1 MGAGRAGMRRPLR
14 RGHLVA
20 IVAAATVGI
29 AALGGVAH
37 SRADAAPD
45 SLPGNCQ
52 TQPTSEVRPDICPSL
67 PTHETGNGQRPF
79 LQVLPGPNG
88 SLILRYRFDAVLW
101 NAGGA
106 FELVGTSCT
115 TGQASVCSNVIQRIW
130 EGDGTPGGDSYEVDV
145 DGPIVF
151 DVGDGHNH
159 YHFQNAAQYEIV
171 VPNGANIVAR
181 KVGFCMFDTY
191 ADPDNSVP
199 DLPKFYT
206 SSCVLTGNGV
216 KMGLSRGW
224 GDHYPTFLE
233 HQWVVVTG
241 LKAGTY
247 TLRAEVNPGREFTE
261 ANTANNVL
269 DTPREIPGATAQ
281 ATSATTQPGTPVS
294 AQLAGT
300 VEGKTV
306 AVYFGTA
313 NRPGQSQFEPDADDD
328 LDFTI
333 LSGPA
338 NGTLSSVTTT
348 GDTTAQVIYTP
359 NPGHTGTD
367 TFTYKTTESR
377 GLDSAETTVTINVE
391 GPAQPPP
398 GEPDPV
404 DPTTGEAPAG
414 SNSATSPST
423 TLRVATLVG
432 TFLSETIRG
441 TGAPETI
448 IAKAGNDLIYARGG
462 RDTIRAGKG
471 RDRIF
476 AGGGRD
482 RVFAG
487 KGADVVR
494 ARDGK
499 VDRISCGRG
508 NDRVIADEIDKIDKT
523 CEVVLLP
530 A

>member
-1 MGAGRAGMRRPLR
+1 
-14 RGHLVA
+14 
-20 IVAAATVGI
+20 
-29 AALGGVAH
+29 
-37 SRADAAPD
+37 
-45 SLPGNCQ
+45 
-52 TQPTSEVRPDICPSL
+52 L

-130 EGDGTPGGDSYEVDV
+130 EDDGTPGGDSYEVDV

-159 YHFQNAAQYEIV
+159 YHFENAARYEIV

-206 SSCVLTGNGV
+206 SSCVLTGSGV

-247 TLRAEVNPGREFTE
+247 TLRAEVNPGLEFTE

-269 DTPREIPGATAQ
+269 DTLREIPGATAQ
-281 ATSATTQPGTPVS
+281 ETSATTQAGTPVT
-294 AQLAGT
+294 AHLGGT

-306 AVYFGTA
+306 AVYIGTD
-313 NRPGQSQFEPDADDD
+313 NRPGSSQFEPDAKDD
-328 LDFTI
+328 LLFTI
-333 LSGPA
+333 VSGPA
-338 NGTLSSVTTT
+338 DGTLSSVAKTS
-348 GDTTAQVIYTP
+348 DTTAQVVYTP
-359 NPGHTGTD
+359 DPGYTGSD
-367 TFTYKTTESR
+367 AFTYKTTESR
-377 GLDSAETTVTINVE
+377 GLESTETTVTINVE
-391 GPAQPPP
+391 GPAQPPTS
-398 GEPDPV
+398 GDPDPV
-404 DPTTGEAPAG
+404 DPPTGELPAG
-414 SNSATSPST
+414 SSNST
-423 TLRVATLVG
+423 TSANATVRVATLVG
-432 TFLSETIRG
+432 TFLAETIRG

-448 IAKAGNDLIYARGG
+448 IAKAGDDVIYARGG

-476 AGGGRD
+476 AGSGRD

-508 NDRVIADEIDKIDKT
+508 NDRVIADKIDKINAN
-523 CEVVLLP
+523 CEVVLL
-530 A
+530 AE